1 MSTKIPFPFPIKPN
15 PFLLGVHPNDAGL
28 AALTF
33 IQCAITFIIIPL
45 LSLHVL
51 GHWVMDVFHLM
62 FAVVAAIAFTRR
74 RAVQAALLGCLM
86 VMVWGPPVLKLLN
99 VTTQFDA
106 ITTHESI
113 SFAVL
118 CFNFLVTWL
127 VVRYVFGPGQVTG
140 HRVLGA
146 VLVYLNVAVMF
157 SIAYNMLDSAS
168 AGAILQASGA
178 LLSHDMSARIAELS
192 YFSLTTI
199 TTTGYGDLV
208 PVHPI
213 ARSLANV
220 ESVFGALFPATFV
233 ARLVALHLAH
243 SNSKDGNSKDS

>member
-1 MSTKIPFPFPIKPN
+1 MPSKIPFPFSIRPN
-15 PFLLGVHPNDAGL
+15 QTLLGLHPNDAGL

-33 IQCAITFIIIPL
+33 IQCAIIFVVIPL
-45 LSLHVL
+45 LAMHVV

-74 RAVQAALLGCLM
+74 RAIQLALLGCLL
-86 VMVWGPPVLKLLN
+86 VLVWGPPVLKLLN

-106 ITTHESI
+106 VTTHESI
-113 SFAVL
+113 SFAAL
-118 CFNFLVTWL
+118 CFNSLVTWL

-157 SIAYNMLDSAS
+157 SIAYNMLDSFS
-168 AGAILQASGA
+168 PGAIREASGA
-178 LLSHDMSARIAELS
+178 LMNSAMSSRIAELS
-192 YFSLTTI
+192 YFSLATI

-213 ARSLANV
+213 ARSLANL

-233 ARLVALHLAH
+233 ARLVALHLVH
-243 SNSKDGNSKDS
+243 GNKEK